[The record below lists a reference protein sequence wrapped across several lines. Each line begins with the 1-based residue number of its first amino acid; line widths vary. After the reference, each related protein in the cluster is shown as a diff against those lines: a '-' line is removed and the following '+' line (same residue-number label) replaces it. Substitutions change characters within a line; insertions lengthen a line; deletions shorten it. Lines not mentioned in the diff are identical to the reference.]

1 MRTNRFAPVVLAL
14 IAVTSQAAAQR
25 TPVYTPG
32 KLDAHQQVAREI
44 YKELIEI
51 NTGVSTGN
59 ITAAAQAMA
68 KRFRE
73 AGIPDSDIFVGG
85 PRPEKFNVVA
95 RIHGKRPP
103 NVRKPL
109 LLLAHIDVV
118 EALKAD
124 WSNDLDPFVFTERDG
139 YYYGRG
145 TADDKAMASIFV
157 ANVFRMKK
165 EGYVPDRD
173 IIIALTA
180 DEESGPANGVDWL
193 VKNHRDL
200 VDAALVINEGGGG
213 TLRDGKPLFNSVQTS
228 EKVTT
233 NLTLR
238 ATNKGGHSSVPRADN
253 AITALADALSK
264 VGRYA
269 FPVKLNET
277 TRAFFSQTADLEE
290 PAMGRAMKAL
300 VANTSDQQAIAV
312 VTADPRYN
320 SMLRTTCVA
329 TMLKGGHATNA
340 LPQLAEAN
348 VNCRVYPTESA
359 AEVRDSLAR
368 VINDTA
374 VQVIVASQRPPSPP
388 TGLLPELMEPVTTIT
403 RDLFG
408 DIPVIPAMS
417 TGATDSRFFRA
428 LGVPAFGV
436 SGLFSDPTVDARAH
450 GRDERMRIQSY
461 FEGQEFLYRLTKA
474 LSSAPNT
481 VP

>member
-1 MRTNRFAPVVLAL
+1 MHAIHRTALVVLAVTT
-14 IAVTSQAAAQR
+14 IAGPAVAQR
-25 TPVYTPG
+25 SPIYTAG
-32 KLDAHQQVAREI
+32 KLNSHQQVAREI

-68 KRFRE
+68 KRFRD

-193 VKNHRDL
+193 IKNHREL
-200 VDAALVINEGGGG
+200 VDAGLIINEGGGG
-213 TLRDGKPLFNSVQTS
+213 TLRDGKPLFNSVQTA

-238 ATNKGGHSSVPRADN
+238 ATNKGGIHRSREPTMPSRHLL
-253 AITALADALSK
+253 T
-264 VGRYA
+264 RYRR
-269 FPVKLNET
+269 L
-277 TRAFFSQTADLEE
+277 
-290 PAMGRAMKAL
+290 
-300 VANTSDQQAIAV
+300 
-312 VTADPRYN
+312 
-320 SMLRTTCVA
+320 
-329 TMLKGGHATNA
+329 GGT
-340 LPQLAEAN
+340 P
-348 VNCRVYPTESA
+348 
-359 AEVRDSLAR
+359 
-368 VINDTA
+368 
-374 VQVIVASQRPPSPP
+374 
-388 TGLLPELMEPVTTIT
+388 
-403 RDLFG
+403 
-408 DIPVIPAMS
+408 
-417 TGATDSRFFRA
+417 FR
-428 LGVPAFGV
+428 
-436 SGLFSDPTVDARAH
+436 
-450 GRDERMRIQSY
+450 
-461 FEGQEFLYRLTKA
+461 
-474 LSSAPNT
+474 
-481 VP
+481 